1 MSESDA
7 ILSGRTALLDAV
19 RQVLVELPEQAPR
32 RVVLLDAEFGDW
44 PIDEPQVLEA
54 LSNWARPPGRQL
66 VLIGLDFDS
75 LARQR
80 PRFGRWRRAWAHRV
94 DAFRPGDLTGPS
106 LPAWLLAGNVAI
118 EWLDRLHWRGRRVAE
133 AAALRTMDETTDAI
147 LQRCE
152 PSWPV
157 TTLGL

>member
-7 ILSGRTALLDAV
+7 ILSGRSELLDAV
-19 RQVLVELPEQAPR
+19 RQLLLELPEQAPR
-32 RVVLLDAEFGDW
+32 RVVLLDTEFGDW
-44 PIDEPQVLEA
+44 PIDEPDVLEA

-66 VLIGLDFDS
+66 LLIGLDFAA

-80 PRFGRWRRAWAHRV
+80 PRFGSWRRAWTHRV
-94 DAFRPGDLTGPS
+94 DVWRPGDLTGPG
-106 LPAWLLAGNVAI
+106 LPAWLLAGHLAI
-118 EWLDRLHWRGRRVAE
+118 EWLDRQHWRGRRVTE
-133 AAALRTMDETTDAI
+133 PAALRAMDEATDAI

-152 PSWPV
+152 PAWPV